1 MGEGITTNQSNLSLA
16 ENKSINTDM
25 KRYFKN
31 ITRSIGALALLGL
44 AACDYIHDD
53 SLPLCEYRLRFVYDY
68 NMKYADAFQNE
79 VNKAALFICDDKG
92 NFLMRRDIEGEEL
105 KANNIRMDLEPGTYY
120 LLTWAGL
127 DAGSYEWPELTPG
140 SSTIKDIRVK
150 TLRESDATQPNE
162 LEPLWHAL
170 DTLVIT
176 GAVHEEKE
184 ISLAKNTNKL
194 RVVLQDTEGYSMD
207 VKDFTFQ
214 IVADNGYMDY
224 DNQLLDDPA
233 ITYTPYYAKSIDIAG
248 GDVINGK
255 PANQYVAVAEL
266 NTMRLMDKKNYRL
279 IVRHKGWEED
289 VLNVNLCNYLLLTQM
304 EGHNISAQEYLDRQD
319 EYSII
324 FFLTPIICPDCPED
338 DEEEDLEDDEDP
350 VGPDEPDDPDNPD
363 NPDDPDIP
371 DPPHPVVGYACY
383 KIQVKDW
390 VIRINSGEL

>member
-1 MGEGITTNQSNLSLA
+1 
-16 ENKSINTDM
+16 M
-25 KRYFKN
+25 KRYFNN

-68 NMKYADAFQNE
+68 NMKYADAFQHE
-79 VNKAALFICDDKG
+79 VTKAALFICDDKG
-92 NFLMRRDIEGEEL
+92 TYLSRKDIEGDEL
-105 KANNIRMDLEPGTYY
+105 KANNIRMDLDPGTYQ

-127 DAGSYEWPELTPG
+127 DEGSYEWPELTPG
-140 SSTIKDIRVK
+140 TSTIEDIRVR
-150 TLRESDATQPNE
+150 TRRGADATQPNE

-176 GAVHEEKE
+176 GDQHEEKV

-248 GDVINGK
+248 GDTINGK

-266 NTMRLMDKKNYRL
+266 NTMRLMDKQNYRL

-304 EGHNISAQEYLDRQD
+304 EGHDISAQEYLDRQD
-319 EYSII
+319 EYSIV
-324 FFLTPIICPDCPED
+324 FFLTPIICPDCPD
-338 DEEEDLEDDEDP
+338 PEDP
-350 VGPDEPDDPDNPD
+350 DPEDPDPE
-363 NPDDPDIP
+363 DPDPEDPDPEDPDPEDPDPEDPDPEDPDPEDPDPEIP

-390 VIRINSGEL
+390 VIRLNEGEL

>member
-1 MGEGITTNQSNLSLA
+1 
-16 ENKSINTDM
+16 M

-68 NMKYADAFQNE
+68 NMKYADAFQHE
-79 VNKAALFICDDKG
+79 VTKAALFICDDKG
-92 NFLMRRDIEGEEL
+92 TYLSRKDIEGDEL
-105 KANNIRMDLEPGTYY
+105 KANNIRMDLDPGTYQ

-127 DAGSYEWPELTPG
+127 DEGSYEWPELTPG
-140 SSTIKDIRVK
+140 TSTIEDIRVR
-150 TLRESDATQPNE
+150 TRRGADATQPNE
-162 LEPLWHAL
+162 LEPLWHAQ
-170 DTLVIT
+170 DTLDIT
-176 GAVHEEKE
+176 GDQHEEKV

-248 GDVINGK
+248 GDTINGK

-266 NTMRLMDKKNYRL
+266 NTMRLMDKQNYRL

-304 EGHNISAQEYLDRQD
+304 EGHDISAQEYLDRQD
-319 EYSII
+319 EYSIV
-324 FFLTPIICPDCPED
+324 FFLTPIICPDCPD
-338 DEEEDLEDDEDP
+338 PEDP
-350 VGPDEPDDPDNPD
+350 DPEDPDPE
-363 NPDDPDIP
+363 DPDPEDPDPEDPDPEDPDPEDPDPEDPDPEDPDPEIP

-390 VIRINSGEL
+390 VIRLNEGEL